1 MTGSVVYVIGTLD
14 TKKTELRH
22 AAACIAARGV
32 QVRLVDVSTAS
43 HEGTA
48 DVTALEVAGHHPLGT
63 QAIFDQPARGAAVS
77 AMATAL
83 ARYLS
88 SRSDVAGV
96 IGLGGSGNTSIVT
109 AAMRALPVGIPKL
122 MVSTMASGDVAPFV
136 GETDIMMMYSVVD
149 IAGLNAISRQVI
161 ANAANAIAAMAL
173 WRHTTFISSR
183 AAVGLTM
190 FGVTTPCVQ
199 RVQRALEGDVE
210 CLVFHAT
217 GAGGRSMEKLV
228 DSGLL
233 DTVIDVTTTEVA
245 DHLVGGILPCDED
258 RLGTIIRRKCPYVGS
273 VGAVDMVNF
282 GARETIPPRFAGRL
296 FHIHNDQ
303 VTLMR
308 TTANECRAIGNWIV
322 DRLNR
327 MEGPVRFVLPLQGL
341 SALDRAGEPFHDPAA
356 DEALFD
362 AIRNGWNAAP
372 NRRLI
377 EIDAHI
383 NDPAFSDELLRQ
395 FLSITPEVKCP

>member
-1 MTGSVVYVIGTLD
+1 MTRPVVYVIGTLD
-14 TKKTELRH
+14 TKKTELRY
-22 AAACIAARGV
+22 AAACVATRGA
-32 QVRLVDVSTAS
+32 QVRLVDVSTAN
-43 HEGTA
+43 HDGTA
-48 DVTALEVAGHHPLGT
+48 DVTALEVARHHPLGA

-83 ARYLS
+83 GHYLS
-88 SRSDVAGV
+88 SRSDVGGV
-96 IGLGGSGNTSIVT
+96 MGLGGSGNTSMVT

-122 MVSTMASGDVAPFV
+122 MVSTMASGDIAPFV

-173 WRHTTFISSR
+173 WRDTTSVSGR

-190 FGVTTPCVQ
+190 FGVTTPCIQ
-199 RVQRALEGDVE
+199 RLQRALESDGE

-217 GAGGRSMEKLV
+217 GTGGRSMEKLV

-233 DTVIDVTTTEVA
+233 DAVIDVTTTEVA
-245 DHLVGGILPCDED
+245 DYLVGGVLPCNED
-258 RLGTIIRRKCPYVGS
+258 RLGAIIRRKRPYVGS

-282 GARETIPPRFAGRL
+282 GARETVPQRFAGRL
-296 FHIHNDQ
+296 FHLHNDQ

-308 TTANECRAIGNWIV
+308 TTANECTAIGNWIV

-362 AIRNGWNAAP
+362 AIRNGWNAAS

-377 EIDAHI
+377 EVDAHI
-383 NDPAFSDELLRQ
+383 NDPAFSDELLKQ
-395 FLSITPEVKCP
+395 FLSITPEVKCH